1 MSLIRKEP
9 AMVAG
14 FVTAI
19 VALLVVYGILDER
32 QAAAWTAV
40 LVVVGG
46 SPIVQGFITRFL
58 VFSPNTVDEMVE
70 AGAATQDTGRA
81 LAEFASEMEKKKRAS
96 R

>member
-14 FVTAI
+14 FVTA
-19 VALLVVYGILDER
+19 VVGLLVVYGILDER

-46 SPIVQGFITRFL
+46 SPIVQGLVTRFL
-58 VFSPNTVDEMVE
+58 VFSPNTLEE
-70 AGAATQDTGRA
+70 AGFDPKEVQERA
-81 LAEFASEMEKKKRAS
+81 DDPQVQPKRKRAS